1 MQKKGRTER
10 VHRIGVI
17 CAAVGVLLASAAML
31 LPANATTGNQF
42 QGWCVG
48 TVSAGTCVLDEPEGQ
63 DPSTQGTVTYVRV
76 GNVMTYTILSDDN
89 ITDVQICMQ
98 TSGPFEQAANACAG
112 VHGFHVAYTNVL
124 NVYTVD
130 IASAGLADADPLWW
144 TLHVVAGGRTLQVM
158 PKEFQVPTTTT
169 LAPTTTTIPET
180 TTTVPETTTTVPETT
195 TTVPETTTTTE
206 QVTTTTVPVTTTI
219 PPTTTTVPP
228 TTTTVP
234 PTTTTV
240 PATTTTT
247 DPGVTTTTVP
257 ATTTTIVNET
267 TTTVPETTTTTEGV
281 TTTTVPSTTTSVLGE
296 QVENT
301 TTTVGSQVLGETLAR
316 TGGPR
321 AITGLTGLA
330 LILLGAVIIGLTRYE
345 QPLSLD

>member
-1 MQKKGRTER
+1 
-10 VHRIGVI
+10 
-17 CAAVGVLLASAAML
+17 ML
-31 LPANATTGNQF
+31 LPANASPGSQF
-42 QGWCVG
+42 EGWCVG

-76 GNVMTYTILSDDN
+76 GNVMTYTILADDK

-112 VHGFHVAYTNVL
+112 VHGFHVAYTNVV

-195 TTVPETTTTTE
+195 TTTAG
-206 QVTTTTVPVTTTI
+206 VTTTTVPVTTTTTI

-257 ATTTTIVNET
+257 ATTTTVVNET

-281 TTTTVPSTTTSVLGE
+281 TTTTVPSTSTTVPA
-296 QVENT
+296 NT

-345 QPLSLD
+345 QPFSLD